1 MKSPSIACKF
11 DSSFYTYYT
20 RRKSVNALT
29 TRCKLFRDLNSL
41 RNVESKYLLNVCIS
55 RGNMVH

>member
-20 RRKSVNALT
+20 RRKSVMHLP
-29 TRCKLFRDLNSL
+29 LDVS
-41 RNVESKYLLNVCIS
+41 YLEI
-55 RGNMVH
+55 